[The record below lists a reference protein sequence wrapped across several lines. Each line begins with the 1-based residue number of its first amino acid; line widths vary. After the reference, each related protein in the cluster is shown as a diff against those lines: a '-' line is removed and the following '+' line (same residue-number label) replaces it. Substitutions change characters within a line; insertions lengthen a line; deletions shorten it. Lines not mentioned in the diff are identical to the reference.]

1 MSLTI
6 DQILAESRGELDAP
20 FTFTVKK
27 EASAQP
33 SISSFSDEEIEKMA
47 GLLRQAEISE
57 VVVNPEISVNEKIAE
72 ALILSNFINSLVSV
86 KEVQEKT
93 ASFRDEAIRAG
104 YNPSEVDAFIEK
116 QAKASA
122 LKNLAKSPV
131 AKGVAGI
138 AALGGAGA
146 LGHEVGEERTKDKAK
161 KVMPL
166 VFAEGRKQGI
176 RQGAHAMNEYY
187 KTKLRELRET
197 KE

>member
-6 DQILAESRGELDAP
+6 DQILAESRGEIESPL
-20 FTFTVKK
+20 TFTAKK

-47 GLLRQAEISE
+47 GLLRQAEVSE
-57 VVVNPEISVNEKIAE
+57 LVVNPEVSVNEKIAE
-72 ALILSNFINSLVSV
+72 ALILSDFINNIVGV
-86 KEVQEKT
+86 KQVQEKT

-104 YNPSEVDAFIEK
+104 YNPSEVDAFLEK

-122 LKNLAKSPV
+122 LKNLAKSPATKAV
-131 AKGVAGI
+131 AALAG
-138 AALGGAGA
+138 LGGAGA
-146 LGHEVGEERTKDKAK
+146 IGHEVGEERTKAKAK

-166 VFAEGRKQGI
+166 VYAEGRKSGF
-176 RQGAHAMNEYY
+176 RQGATAVNEFY
-187 KTKLRELRET
+187 KQKLREMRET